1 MANHTYHI
9 DKVMTIGVISDT
21 HLSGG
26 KCELPRDLV
35 KELKKC
41 DLIIHAGDF
50 VDACVL
56 DFLCEISEVAAVC
69 GNMDGDSIKSR
80 LKSKETLEIGDKKIC
95 IMHGYGHPG
104 KLIGI
109 LKNEFAQEKP
119 DIIIFGHSHAPVNE
133 YIDGVLYFN
142 PGSVT
147 DTVYAPYRSYGI
159 IKIDKEGAVKAD
171 IYKL

>member
-1 MANHTYHI
+1 
-9 DKVMTIGVISDT
+9 MTIGVVSDT

-26 KCELPRDLV
+26 NCKLPAKLI

-56 DFLCEISEVAAVC
+56 DIFCGISEVCGVR
-69 GNMDGDSIKSR
+69 GNMDDGTIKSR
-80 LKSKETLEIGDKKIC
+80 LETREILKINGKKIC
-95 IMHGYGHPG
+95 VMHGYGHPD
-104 KLIGI
+104 KLTGV
-109 LKNEFAQEKP
+109 LKNEFASEKP
-119 DIIIFGHSHAPVNE
+119 DIIIFGHSHRPANE
-133 YIDGVLYFN
+133 YIDGVLFFN

-159 IKIDKEGAVKAD
+159 IEIDKDGAVKSD
-171 IYKL
+171 ILKL

>member
-1 MANHTYHI
+1 MANRTYHI

-21 HLSGG
+21 HISGN
-26 KCELPRDLV
+26 KCELPEKLI

-56 DFLCEISEVAAVC
+56 DFLCGISEVAAVC
-69 GNMDGDSIKSR
+69 GNMDGEDIKSK
-80 LKSKETLEIGDKKIC
+80 LQAKEILEVGNKKIC
-95 IMHGYGHPG
+95 VMHGYGHPA
-104 KLIGI
+104 KLIDI
-109 LKNEFAQEKP
+109 MKNEFAPEKS

-133 YIDGVLYFN
+133 YIDGVLFFN

-159 IKIDKEGAVKAD
+159 IKIDKDGVIKAD
-171 IYKL
+171 IHKL